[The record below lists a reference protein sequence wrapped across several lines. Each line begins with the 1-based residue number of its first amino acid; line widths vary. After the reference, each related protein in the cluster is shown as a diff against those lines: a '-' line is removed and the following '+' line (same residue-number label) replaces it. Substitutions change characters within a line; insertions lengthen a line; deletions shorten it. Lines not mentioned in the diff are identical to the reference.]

1 MLRMGSGEPLVL
13 LHGVMGSER
22 MWQDVARLLAADH
35 DVVALTALGHA
46 GGPTPALRPARYS
59 DVLDGA
65 ERQLDELALDRAHLA
80 GNSLGGWMALD
91 LARRGR
97 ALSVCALSP
106 AGMWPPLGGTSGPR
120 AKRLREG
127 LRMGRLTRPA
137 LPVLYRS
144 RAVRQFAL
152 RNVAANGAA
161 LSADHA
167 LRLTDDMLGCQI
179 AEDLL
184 ATDEHFAPLDPAPCP
199 ITIAWC
205 ELDRIFA
212 EGEFGARARERVPSA
227 RYVVLKGV
235 GHVPM
240 LDDPRLVATVI
251 GQSRDA
257 AH

>member
-1 MLRMGSGEPLVL
+1 MGSGEPLVL

-46 GGPTPALRPARYS
+46 GGW
-59 DVLDGA
+59 GA
-65 ERQLDELALDRAHLA
+65 
-80 GNSLGGWMALD
+80 
-91 LARRGR
+91 
-97 ALSVCALSP
+97 
-106 AGMWPPLGGTSGPR
+106 SGPR

-127 LRMGRLTRPA
+127 LRIGRLTRPA
-137 LPVLYRS
+137 LPVLYHS

-184 ATDEHFAPLDPAPCP
+184 ATDEHFAPLHPAPCP

-235 GHVPM
+235 CHVPM
-240 LDDPRLVATVI
+240 LDNPRLVATVI

-257 AH
+257 SH